1 MKSKIASCCTA
12 LWLVSLSGAAF
23 SQQISEVV
31 FEQDPNNS
39 FFFSDD
45 LLFSQ
50 IQSRKGSKYSERNVN
65 DDVKRLY
72 AKGYFSDVVS
82 VVEIQPDGS
91 RRVIFRIT
99 PKPLVSLVVFKGN
112 KKYSDEVLSKMVHL
126 PVGYPLNDAQLKQS
140 LDELRRFYTESEGL
154 TDSNISFKIVKDA
167 PEEQGSSVHVEFI
180 IEEGLRVRVNSV
192 QFRNAE
198 AFDVAEMRNAIATRY
213 SLFSS
218 PWLSWLPLQAGA
230 GLLSTEILEQDKVR
244 LKELYWRK
252 GYLDFTVKDIQLVQ
266 KDKPE
271 LVDVIFVV
279 DEGEP
284 YQIGNISISGAARFS
299 EDEIRQVLTQKS
311 GDTYN
316 VLLEQQDI
324 DAVSGMY
331 APLGYDDFYAYVVR
345 NPNYETHTVDLEY
358 RLSEGQP
365 YTIGKVYV
373 SGNRFTKYP
382 VIMRETLLQEGD
394 PVDREK
400 IEISKQRLLG
410 MGYFGADTPDPED
423 GVSIITANA
432 AESGKKDVY
441 IEVQENRFI
450 TGRIGATASD
460 TDGIAG
466 MFELTH
472 SNMDLFDPENYFT
485 GGGQRARLSA
495 IVGTES
501 MDFSLDFT
509 EPWLFGVPLRL
520 DYSTYYHETRYDD
533 WDESRLGLTVSL
545 SKNIFDE
552 FTSVTG
558 GYTFELVRIM
568 DMAHKM
574 SYKFKR

>member
-126 PVGYPLNDAQLKQS
+126 PVGYPLSDAQLKQS

-218 PWLSWLPLQAGA
+218 PWLSWLPLQPGV
-230 GLLSTEILEQDKVR
+230 GLLSAESLEQDKIR
-244 LKELYWRK
+244 LKELYWSK
-252 GYLDFTVKDIQLVQ
+252 GYLDFTVGEVLVEHLQ
-266 KDKPE
+266 NKPE
-271 LVDVIFVV
+271 LADVTFVV

-284 YQIGNISISGAARFS
+284 YIVGKISIKGATRFS
-299 EDEIRQVLTQKS
+299 EDEIRNILGLKEDAV
-311 GDTYN
+311 YN
-316 VLLEQQDI
+316 VLRERQDLDEI
-324 DAVSGMY
+324 AHLY
-331 APLGYDDFYAYVVR
+331 TPLGYDDFYAYVVR
-345 NPNYETHTVDLEY
+345 KPNYETHTVDLEY
-358 RLSEGQP
+358 QLNEGPQ

-382 VIMRETLLQEGD
+382 VIMRETMLQEG
-394 PVDREK
+394 E
-400 IEISKQRLLG
+400 
-410 MGYFGADTPDPED
+410 
-423 GVSIITANA
+423 
-432 AESGKKDVY
+432 
-441 IEVQENRFI
+441 
-450 TGRIGATASD
+450 
-460 TDGIAG
+460 
-466 MFELTH
+466 
-472 SNMDLFDPENYFT
+472 
-485 GGGQRARLSA
+485 
-495 IVGTES
+495 
-501 MDFSLDFT
+501 
-509 EPWLFGVPLRL
+509 
-520 DYSTYYHETRYDD
+520 
-533 WDESRLGLTVSL
+533 
-545 SKNIFDE
+545 
-552 FTSVTG
+552 
-558 GYTFELVRIM
+558 
-568 DMAHKM
+568 
-574 SYKFKR
+574 